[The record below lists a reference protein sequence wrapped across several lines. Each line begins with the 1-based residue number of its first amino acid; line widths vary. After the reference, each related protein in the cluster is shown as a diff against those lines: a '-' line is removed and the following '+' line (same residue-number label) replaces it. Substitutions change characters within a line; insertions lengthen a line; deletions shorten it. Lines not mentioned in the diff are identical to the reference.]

1 MKAFALGFSR
11 TLCSFLLA
19 LVVSSLLLGSAHAD
33 DSAFVSEKLL
43 HVVGGGGISFAVG
56 YATKKPWLGLAS
68 GCAAGVAKEVHDNF
82 VSNETFAG
90 HMRDIGITCGA
101 STVGYFLLKKLVR
114 SDNRRPALHAK

>member
-1 MKAFALGFSR
+1 MKAF
-11 TLCSFLLA
+11 FLSL
-19 LVVSSLLLGSAHAD
+19 LLLSVVSSPLSASTPAD
-33 DSAFVSEKLL
+33 DNSASAGEKLL
-43 HVVGGGGISFAVG
+43 HVAGGAGISFAVG
-56 YATKKPWLGLAS
+56 YATRKPWLGLAS

-114 SDNRRPALHAK
+114 SENRRPALHAK